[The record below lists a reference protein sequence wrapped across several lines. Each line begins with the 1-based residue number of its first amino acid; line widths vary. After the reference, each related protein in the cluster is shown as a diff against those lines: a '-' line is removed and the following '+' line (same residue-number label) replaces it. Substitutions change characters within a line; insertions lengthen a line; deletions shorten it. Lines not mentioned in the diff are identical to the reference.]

1 MAQTIEDASD
11 RPVIFGDF
19 TRILHVNTVREMAG
33 KEVKSPSTWLRELV
47 AYFSLPMK
55 AHNNFLATL
64 ST

>member
-1 MAQTIEDASD
+1 M
-11 RPVIFGDF
+11 
-19 TRILHVNTVREMAG
+19 REMAG

-64 ST
+64 SRERERERY

>member
-1 MAQTIEDASD
+1 M
-11 RPVIFGDF
+11 
-19 TRILHVNTVREMAG
+19 REMAG

-64 ST
+64 SREREREREILEEPTRTS